1 MANRYIRHGAT
12 FCGDGT
18 TSALATVNGGPGAWN
33 DISVFEAAVAPAYGT
48 LPAGTD
54 VYIRTKDEA
63 GNDITITLT
72 ASKTVGSTAAT
83 EASPINWY
91 FDDGDVWPGVR
102 GVVTYTNGAVNAH
115 YSVSVITFNNLYTGN
130 YNLVAESLAT
140 SVNTNNNLLT
150 LARCNTR
157 KVKINIPNPN
167 GSATGTSRIAFTGT
181 STHEDMWVVSCTRTT
196 GVFFPNLAQTC
207 VTLINPK
214 IELISAPLKNGPV
227 FLTGYSNA
235 STLFLVYGGEVY
247 GSGATSGV
255 SLVSFTAP
263 GGSFMSYG
271 LKFPQTMDFAPLTS
285 FSGATMSS
293 LATATACD
301 GKFGNAYA
309 DPFCALT
316 ARYDGYY
323 PALNASLSD
332 SGDSPWSYALYP
344 YRTGPM
350 NPARVPLLKTYTQ
363 DPAVKTVTVN
373 LLWPNAMAAPTSDQ
387 VWMQVMYYDAT
398 TGEMVSLTTKTKSAT
413 ALATN
418 SALWSA
424 STYGPTN
431 FSKRQISIDT
441 PTAIA
446 KDTDVTVLL
455 WSAPVAG
462 STSDII
468 IICPDVL
475 LS

>member
-1 MANRYIRHGAT
+1 MANRYIRHGAAY
-12 FCGDGT
+12 CGDGT
-18 TSALATVNGGPGAWN
+18 SSALAASNGGPGAWN
-33 DISVFEAAVAPAYGT
+33 DIAVFESTIAPAYGT

-72 ASKTVGSTAAT
+72 ANKTVGSTAAT
-83 EASPINWY
+83 EAAPISWY
-91 FDDGDVWPGVR
+91 FDDGEVWPGVR
-102 GVVTYTNGAVNAH
+102 GVVKHTSPSYTV
-115 YSVSVITFNNLYTGN
+115 TGVN
-130 YNLVAESLAT
+130 YNNFYTENYNWLIEST
-140 SVNTNNNLLT
+140 STYSAVYS
-150 LARCNTR
+150 AAVFFRCNTR
-157 KVKINIPNPN
+157 RVKFDISQPNT
-167 GSATGTSRIAFTGT
+167 GSGYGRVLLSNYGVHDEPWFISHSRLPTGGVVAMTATATA
-181 STHEDMWVVSCTRTT
+181 V
-196 GVFFPNLAQTC
+196 
-207 VTLINPK
+207 LINPK
-214 IELISAPLKNGPV
+214 IELLASAKTGPA
-227 FLTGYSNA
+227 FLLGAANVNCS
-235 STLFLVYGGEVY
+235 LLVYDGEIF
-247 GSGATSGV
+247 GAGATSGIPV
-255 SLVSFTAP
+255 VAFAGAGGRFDSFGLNYPPTMDLGTLVSFGT
-263 GGSFMSYG
+263 
-271 LKFPQTMDFAPLTS
+271 TS
-285 FSGATMSS
+285 IASIA
-293 LATATACD
+293 AATACD

-309 DPFCALT
+309 DYFCSLT

-323 PALNASLSD
+323 PTLNASLSD

-350 NPARVPLLKTYTQ
+350 SPARVALAKTYTQ
-363 DPAVKTVTVN
+363 DPATKTVTVN

-475 LS
+475 LT